1 MDGGTSDAEPRP
13 GPRRR
18 AVRIL
23 IGAAVVLAVLFASWL
38 FAGNLRAES
47 LARDYFEH
55 SHGTGTV
62 TNVTIDA
69 VSPGVPPFW
78 EVRISGDVIEA
89 GATTPVYRLYM
100 RLWVEPIS
108 GYIFVNGAG

>member
-1 MDGGTSDAEPRP
+1 MDGGIRDAEPRP
-13 GPRRR
+13 RARRR
-18 AVRIL
+18 AARIL
-23 IGAAVVLAVLFASWL
+23 VAAVVVLAVLFGSWL
-38 FAGNLRAES
+38 IAGNLRVAS

-69 VSPGVPPFW
+69 MSPGVPPFW